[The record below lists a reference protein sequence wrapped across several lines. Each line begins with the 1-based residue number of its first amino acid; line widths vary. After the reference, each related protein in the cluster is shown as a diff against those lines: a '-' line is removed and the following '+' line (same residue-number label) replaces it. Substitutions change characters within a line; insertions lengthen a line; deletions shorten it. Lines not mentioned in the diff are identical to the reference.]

1 MDWHN
6 TNGDSRYDRRR
17 NIRFPLEMEL
27 RYRVSA
33 RAGQWVDGKSVNI
46 SSSGMLLRAKSVPP
60 RGSKV
65 QMAVHWP
72 TLLDDCIPL
81 RLVVQGRVVRAA
93 GSEAAVRFDSIEF
106 RTAKE
111 PGRVQSGAVAEEES
125 A

>member
-6 TNGDSRYDRRR
+6 TDGHSHHDRRR

-27 RYRVSA
+27 RYRPTA
-33 RAGQWVDGKSVNI
+33 RAGEWVDGRSVNI
-46 SSSGMLLRAKSVPP
+46 SSSGLLLRSSSVPQ

-65 QMAVHWP
+65 QMAVTWP
-72 TLLDDCIPL
+72 KLLDDRIPL
-81 RLVVQGRVVRAA
+81 RLVVQARVVRAD
-93 GSEAAVRFDSIEF
+93 GDQAAVRFDRFEF

-111 PGRVQSGAVAEEES
+111 PGRAGGGAVAEEES

>member
-6 TNGDSRYDRRR
+6 TNGYSHNDRRR
-17 NIRFPLEMEL
+17 NIRFPLEMDL
-27 RYRVSA
+27 RYRVTA
-33 RAGQWVDGKSVNI
+33 RAGEWVDGRSVNI
-46 SSSGMLLRAKSVPP
+46 SSSGMLLRAESLPV

-72 TLLDDCIPL
+72 KLLDDRVPL
-81 RLVVQGRVVRAA
+81 RLVVQGRVVRAD
-93 GSEAAVRFDSIEF
+93 GGHAAVTFERFEF

-111 PGRVQSGAVAEEES
+111 PGRAMALAQEDS